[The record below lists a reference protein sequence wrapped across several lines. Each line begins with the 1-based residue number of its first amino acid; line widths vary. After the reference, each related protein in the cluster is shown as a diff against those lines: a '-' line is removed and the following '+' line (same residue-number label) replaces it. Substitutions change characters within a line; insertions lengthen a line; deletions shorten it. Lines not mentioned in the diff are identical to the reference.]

1 MSVRINPSI
10 LSADFANMAHDLAR
24 IDNADFAH
32 VDVMDNH
39 FVPNLTFG
47 PQMVSRIKETSPVPL
62 DVHLMISDQDRWA
75 PGYAELG
82 ADSIT
87 LHIEATED
95 PVATAKRIR
104 DIGARV
110 GLALKPATP
119 FAEVADIAHHFDQ
132 ILVMTVEPG
141 FGGQS
146 FMHDQL
152 AKVRDV
158 AAFRASTGVS
168 LWIEVDG
175 GVDSHTIALAAEA
188 GADTFVAG
196 SAVYGTDNPAFAVE
210 NLRRIARGHT
220 EHKERHEQARD

>member
-1 MSVRINPSI
+1 MTVRINPSI

-24 IDNADFAH
+24 IENADFAH

-47 PQMVSRIKETSPVPL
+47 PQMVARIKATSPIPL
-62 DVHLMISDQDRWA
+62 DVHLMIADQDRWA

-82 ADSIT
+82 AESVT
-87 LHIEATED
+87 LHVEATAD

-104 DIGARV
+104 EIGARV

-119 FAEVADIAHHFDQ
+119 FAAVIDIAEHFDQ

-146 FMHDQL
+146 FMHDQM
-152 AKVRDV
+152 AKVREV
-158 AAFRASTGVS
+158 AEFRKQHGTAFW
-168 LWIEVDG
+168 LQVDG
-175 GVDSHTIALAAEA
+175 GVDATTIAIAAEA

-196 SAVYGTDNPAFAVE
+196 SAVYGTDNPELAVE
-210 NLRRIARGHT
+210 NLRRIAR
-220 EHKERHEQARD
+220 EHSHH

>member
-1 MSVRINPSI
+1 MSIRINPSI
-10 LSADFANMAHDLAR
+10 LSADFANMAHDLGL
-24 IDNADFAH
+24 IENADFAH

-47 PQMVSRIKETSPVPL
+47 PQMVSRIKATSPVPL
-62 DVHLMISDQDRWA
+62 DVHLMIADQDRWA

-82 ADSIT
+82 AESVT
-87 LHIEATED
+87 LHVEATVD

-104 DIGARV
+104 EIGARV

-119 FAEVADIAHHFDQ
+119 FAAVEEIAAHFDQ

-146 FMHDQL
+146 FMVDQM
-152 AKVRDV
+152 AKVSQV
-158 AAFRASTGVS
+158 AAFRSTTGVN
-168 LWIEVDG
+168 LWIQVDG
-175 GVDSHTIALAAEA
+175 GVDANTIAIAAEA

-196 SAVYGTDNPAFAVE
+196 SAVYGTDNPALAVE
-210 NLRRIARGHT
+210 NLRKIAR
-220 EHKERHEQARD
+220 EHSHH

>member
-10 LSADFANMAHDLAR
+10 LSADFANMAHDLGL
-24 IDNADFAH
+24 IENADFAH

-47 PQMVSRIKETSPVPL
+47 PQMVSRIKATSPVPL

-82 ADSIT
+82 AESVT
-87 LHIEATED
+87 LHVEATAD
-95 PVATAKRIR
+95 PVATATRIR
-104 DIGARV
+104 EIGARV

-119 FAEVADIAHHFDQ
+119 FSAVEEIAHHFDQ

-146 FMHDQL
+146 FMHDQM

-158 AAFRASTGVS
+158 AAFRARTGNQFW
-168 LWIEVDG
+168 LQVDG
-175 GVDSHTIALAAEA
+175 GVDADTIAIAADA

-196 SAVYGTDNPAFAVE
+196 SAVYGTDNPELAVE
-210 NLRRIARGHT
+210 NLRRIAR
-220 EHKERHEQARD
+220 EHSHH

>member
-1 MSVRINPSI
+1 MTVRINPSI

-47 PQMVSRIKETSPVPL
+47 PQMVERIKATSPIPL
-62 DVHLMISDQDRWA
+62 DVHLMIADQDRWA

-82 ADSIT
+82 ADSVT
-87 LHIEATED
+87 LHVEATKD
-95 PVATAKRIR
+95 PIATAAVIR
-104 DIGARV
+104 SIGARV

-119 FAEVADIAHHFDQ
+119 FSDIEEIAHHFDQ

-141 FGGQS
+141 FGGQK
-146 FMHDQL
+146 FMADQMH
-152 AKVRDV
+152 KVH
-158 AAFRASTGVS
+158 AASAFRTKTGTDFW
-168 LWIEVDG
+168 LQVDG
-175 GVDSHTIALAAEA
+175 GIDAATIELAAEA

-196 SAVYGTDNPAFAVE
+196 SAVFGTDNPAFAIE
-210 NLRRIARGHT
+210 NLRKIAR
-220 EHKERHEQARD
+220 EHSHHEESNE